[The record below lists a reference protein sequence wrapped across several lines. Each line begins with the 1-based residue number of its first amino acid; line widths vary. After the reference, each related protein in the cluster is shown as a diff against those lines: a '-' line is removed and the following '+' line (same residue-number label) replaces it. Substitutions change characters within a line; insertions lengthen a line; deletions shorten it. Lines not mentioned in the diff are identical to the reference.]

1 MGLHSPVAA
10 HPLDPTPPKVLYL
23 LALLWHF
30 YWASTVSAPGD
41 WDPAYYLSVARHIA
55 AGEGAVTDAVWN
67 LAWLP
72 PDLRHPADL
81 HWMPLPS
88 RVLVPF
94 VSLAPRNPWPATQ
107 LCACLLAAGWA
118 PLAWFW
124 AARLDAST
132 AIRWCAGLIAVSA
145 GGYVRTVT
153 TPDSIALYGL
163 LGGAAFLA
171 ASQRM
176 AVTLALV
183 AAVAVTRGDGF
194 LLGIAAALAWPGRR
208 GWPVALAGI
217 GAFAAWSMRC
227 WIIGGEGWLAMRARV
242 AGSLRLSELL
252 TTNAPGAPTIG
263 ERFLFAGQHVPS
275 MLTVAFIVSGGVLIW
290 PALLEW
296 VKRRHDRGLWPLLAY
311 VLGFPVIIHLLAPA
325 IAAEGS
331 VYRSG
336 AALFVPMCAL
346 GAVGAAN
353 LTKRYHPWFLPG
365 TLVVAAFVSSALM
378 GRKYEEVRLPG
389 LADCEALSM
398 VPKGEPVLSYDPVGV
413 EARCGYPG
421 AIMARGADLAPLV
434 EQYGFTWALAAP
446 ADFDNGTVRAAEF
459 PLAGWTRVG
468 ERVFRRE

>member
-1 MGLHSPVAA
+1 MAA

-67 LAWLP
+67 LGWLP
-72 PDLRHPADL
+72 PELRHAADL

-94 VSLAPRNPWPATQ
+94 VALAPRNPWAAAQ
-107 LCACLLAAGWA
+107 LCVCLLAAAWA

-124 AARLDAST
+124 AARLEAST
-132 AIRWCAGLIAVSA
+132 PIRWCAGLLAASA

-176 AVTLALV
+176 SVTLALV

-194 LLGIAAALAWPGRR
+194 LLGIAAMLAWPKRG
-208 GWPVALAGI
+208 GWPVALAGV
-217 GAFAAWSMRC
+217 GAFAAWSVRC
-227 WIIGGEGWLAMRARV
+227 WIVGGEGWLAMRTRAANSV
-242 AGSLRLSELL
+242 HLGQLL
-252 TTNAPGAPTIG
+252 TPIDPPIPSIG
-263 ERFLFAGQHVPS
+263 ERFGFVGQHVPS
-275 MLTVAFIVSGGVLIW
+275 MLTVAFIVSAGVMIW
-290 PALLEW
+290 PAAIEW
-296 VKRRHDRGLWPLLAY
+296 AKRRHDRGLWPLLAY
-311 VLGFPVIIHLLAPA
+311 VLGFPVAIHLLAPT

-346 GAVGAAN
+346 AAVGAAN
-353 LTKRYHPWFLPG
+353 LTRRYHPWFLPG
-365 TLVVAAFVSSALM
+365 ILVVAAFVSSAAI
-378 GRKYEEVRLPG
+378 GRKYEAVRLPG
-389 LADCEALSM
+389 LEDCEALSM

-413 EARCGYPG
+413 EARCGHPG
-421 AIMARGADLAPLV
+421 AIMARGADLTPLV
-434 EQYGFTWALAAP
+434 ERYAFTWALAAP

-459 PLAGWTRVG
+459 PLSGWTRVG